1 MKRRS
6 HWVLAVLSLLVLSL
20 IPQLR
25 AQSTSSIQGT
35 VTDPS
40 GSAVVKATV
49 SAKNLATG
57 EERTVT
63 TDESGAYAL
72 PSLTPGSYR
81 IEAKAAG
88 FQGYV
93 ASGLQLEVGR
103 VVVQNFSLKLS
114 TASEVVEVSAAAPVI
129 DTGTVAVGAVIDQ
142 RTVQELPLNGR
153 HFVDLGL
160 LIPGSVTPPQ
170 SGFLTAPLRGQ
181 GSLAFNTAGNREDTV
196 NFMIN
201 GINLNDMVQN
211 QVTFQPTISTV
222 AEFKVDNSTYSAEY
236 GRNSGAIVNI
246 ATRAGTNDFHGEV
259 FEYLRDWAMDA
270 RNYFNRVGVPQSQF
284 IRNQYGADGG
294 GPIIKNKTF
303 FFLSWEGL
311 RQRQGVTINSG
322 VLTADQRAQAAA
334 INNPTVTKLLALIPQ
349 ANTGTSRFLGSGAAP
364 VDIDQGTANISHTL
378 SASDRLNFYF
388 AYQHDLRTEPTLQ
401 GNTIPGFG
409 DYREGKRWL
418 ATLNETHVFNGGM
431 VNEARLGVNRIG
443 ITFAPANPLNPA
455 SFGIGNGVTSAIG
468 LPQITLR
475 DIGLNFGGPSGF
487 PQGRGDTTGVFS
499 DTLSVLRGKHSLKF
513 GGEFRRFINDN
524 FGNDPGTFAFNTV
537 SDFING
543 QAASFTVNTLPTN
556 SRIGVNALGLFVTDN
571 YRVAKR
577 LTLDLGLRYDANF
590 TPVEAMNRFIVFDQ
604 ATGTLQRVGS
614 GIGQVYKTN
623 NKFFEPRVGLAF
635 DVFGTGK
642 TIIRTAWAIS
652 VDQPVTNLVSPLASN
667 PPLANPVSFNGP
679 GTITFA
685 SALTSAAAAG
695 SLSPNT
701 INPDYTNSTVYSY
714 NFNIQHEVSET
725 LGVTAGYY
733 GNVGRH
739 LRLGRNLNQ
748 FINGVRP
755 WARLSAS
762 SPIQPGAG
770 LGNITY
776 ADSAGN
782 SSYNALWLTAT
793 KRFSH
798 GLQANMSYTWS
809 KSLDYNSLNSTALT
823 VQDSNNIAS
832 DRGLSDFNAAHRFT
846 FSGIYEFPFKSK
858 SLGKLVDGWQLSP
871 IVQLQT
877 GNPFNLITTVNT
889 VTGVTSIRPDLIGPV
904 SVGLTSAANGN
915 PQYIQA
921 TACTTMTAGCSLLIA
936 NHFGSLGRNVFIG
949 PGFEDVDLSLLKN
962 TRFKERYNVQ
972 FRADAFNLFNHPN
985 FGQPNRSVSAAAGNT
1000 FGQITST
1007 RFPVGDSGSSRQLQL
1022 ALKFIF

>member
-1 MKRRS
+1 MQGFCKR
-6 HWVLAVLSLLVLSL
+6 VNIVLSLLAFSL
-20 IPQLR
+20 VPGLR

-35 VTDPS
+35 VTDPA
-40 GSAVVKATV
+40 GAAVVKATI

-57 EERTVT
+57 EERTVI
-63 TDESGAYAL
+63 TDESGSYAL
-72 PSLTPGSYR
+72 PSLTPGQYR
-81 IEAKAAG
+81 IEAKAPG
-88 FQGYV
+88 FQGFV
-93 ASGLQLEVGR
+93 AGGLQLEVGR
-103 VVVQNFSLKLS
+103 TVVQNFSLTIS
-114 TASEVVEVSAAAPVI
+114 TASEVVEINASAPVI
-129 DTGTVAVGAVIDQ
+129 ETGSVSVGQVIDQ

-160 LIPGSVTPPQ
+160 LIPGSVTPPA

-246 ATRAGTNDFHGEV
+246 ATRAGGNEFHGEV
-259 FEYLRDWAMDA
+259 FEFMRNWAMDA
-270 RNYFNRVGVPQSQF
+270 RNYFNKVGVPQSQF

-322 VLTADQRAQAAA
+322 VLTADQRAQATA
-334 INNPTVTKLLALIPQ
+334 INNPTVAKLLTFIPQ
-349 ANTGTSRFLGSGAAP
+349 PNTGAARFIGSASAP
-364 VDIDQGTANISHTL
+364 VDIDQGTANISHTF
-378 SASDRLNFYF
+378 STSDRVNFYY

-409 DYREGKRWL
+409 DFREGKRWL

-431 VNEARLGVNRIG
+431 VNEARLGVNRIA
-443 ITFAPANPLNPA
+443 ITFAPATALNPA

-475 DIGLNFGGPSGF
+475 DIALNFGGPSGF

-499 DTLSVLRGKHSLKF
+499 DTLSILRGKHSLKF

-537 SDFING
+537 NDFING

-556 SRIGVNALGLFVTDN
+556 SRIGVNALGLFVADN
-571 YRVAKR
+571 YRVVKR

-590 TPVEAMNRFIVFDQ
+590 APTEGVNRFVVFDQ

-614 GIGQVYKTN
+614 GIDQVYKT
-623 NKFFEPRVGLAF
+623 NKFFEPRVGLAY

-642 TIIRTAWAIS
+642 TVVRTAWAIS

-679 GTITFA
+679 GTIVF
-685 SALTSAAAAG
+685 SNALASAAAAG

-701 INPDYTNSTVYSY
+701 VNPDYTNSTVYSY
-714 NFNIQHEVSET
+714 NFNIQQEVSNT
-725 LGVTAGYY
+725 FAVTAGYY
-733 GNVGRH
+733 GNAGRH

-748 FINGVRP
+748 FVNGVRP
-755 WARLSAS
+755 WTKVAAG

-770 LGNITY
+770 LGNITMG
-776 ADSAGN
+776 DSAGN

-798 GLQANMSYTWS
+798 GLQANVSYTWS
-809 KSLDYNSLNSTALT
+809 KSLDYNSLNSSAVT

-846 FSGIYEFPFKSK
+846 FSGIYEFPFKSNTF
-858 SLGKLVDGWQLSP
+858 SKLVEGWQLSP

-877 GNPFNLITTVNT
+877 GNPVNLITTVNT

-904 SVGLTSAANGN
+904 SVGLTPAANGN
-915 PQYIQA
+915 PQYIQS
-921 TACTTMTAGCSLLIA
+921 TACTTVTAGCTFLIA
-936 NHFGSLGRNVFIG
+936 NHFGSLGRNVIIG
-949 PGFEDVDLSLLKN
+949 PGFADVDLSLLKN
-962 TRFKERYNVQ
+962 TRIHERYNVQ

-1007 RFPVGDSGSSRQLQL
+1007 RFPVGDSGSSRQLQV

>member
-1 MKRRS
+1 
-6 HWVLAVLSLLVLSL
+6 
-20 IPQLR
+20 
-25 AQSTSSIQGT
+25 
-35 VTDPS
+35 
-40 GSAVVKATV
+40 
-49 SAKNLATG
+49 
-57 EERTVT
+57 
-63 TDESGAYAL
+63 
-72 PSLTPGSYR
+72 
-81 IEAKAAG
+81 
-88 FQGYV
+88 
-93 ASGLQLEVGR
+93 
-103 VVVQNFSLKLS
+103 
-114 TASEVVEVSAAAPVI
+114 
-129 DTGTVAVGAVIDQ
+129 
-142 RTVQELPLNGR
+142 
-153 HFVDLGL
+153 
-160 LIPGSVTPPQ
+160 VTPPQ

-270 RNYFNRVGVPQSQF
+270 RNYFNKVGVPQSQF

-322 VLTADQRAQAAA
+322 VLTPDQRSQAAA
-334 INNPTVTKLLALIPQ
+334 INNPTVAKMLALIPQ
-349 ANTGTSRFLGSGAAP
+349 PNAGTSRFIGSASAP
-364 VDIDQGTANISHTL
+364 VDIDQGTANISHNF
-378 SASDRLNFYF
+378 SAADRLNGYF

-409 DYREGKRWL
+409 DQREGKRWL
-418 ATLNETHVFNGGM
+418 ATLVETHVFSGGM
-431 VNEARLGVNRIG
+431 VNEARLGVNRIA
-443 ITFAPANPLNPA
+443 ITFAPATALNPA

-499 DTLSVLRGKHSLKF
+499 DTLSILRGKHSLKF

-537 SDFING
+537 NDFING

-604 ATGTLQRVGS
+604 ATGTLQQVGS

-623 NKFFEPRVGLAF
+623 AKFFEPRVGLAY

-642 TIIRTAWAIS
+642 TIVRSAWAIL

-679 GTITFA
+679 GTIAFA
-685 SALTSAAAAG
+685 NALSAAAAAG
-695 SLSPNT
+695 SLAPNT

-714 NFNIQHEVSET
+714 NFNVQQEVSST

-733 GNVGRH
+733 GNAGRH

-748 FINGVRP
+748 LVNGVRP
-755 WARLSAS
+755 WPTLSAN
-762 SPIQPGAG
+762 SPIRPGAG
-770 LGNITY
+770 LANITL

-798 GLQANMSYTWS
+798 GLQANVSYTWS
-809 KSLDYNSLNSTALT
+809 KSLDYNSLNSSALT
-823 VQDSNNIAS
+823 VQDSNHIAG

-846 FSGIYEFPFKSK
+846 FSGIYEFPFKSNK
-858 SLGKLVDGWQLSP
+858 LAKLVEGWQLSP

-877 GNPFNLITTVNT
+877 GNPLNLITTVNT

-921 TACTTMTAGCSLLIA
+921 AACTTMTAGCSLLIA
-936 NHFGSLGRNVFIG
+936 NHFGSMGRNVLIG

-962 TRFKERYNVQ
+962 TRFHERYNVQ

-985 FGQPNRSVSAAAGNT
+985 FGQPNRVVSTAAGNT